1 MAGLLAKAKAGTLT
15 DGEAREVAEWRS
27 ASPENERTFV
37 AFMDDERLRAD
48 YLLWRQVDRARGLGT
63 MRKRTAAWRRTRR
76 TRTWQAV
83 AAAMAALM
91 VAAGGWLLARKEAT
105 QPVPVARVTQVET
118 RKPTLRMEGA
128 AVVVVDSISRMNTA
142 GAVISRDSSGRLV
155 YTNDRRKT
163 ERAATHT
170 LEIPRGGEFFLT
182 LEDGTQVWLNADTKL
197 SYPSVFGTN
206 ERRVRLEGEAYFDV
220 RHEAARPF
228 RVEIGSRII
237 EVLGTEFNANAHRGE
252 RTYTTLVEGRVR
264 VSTKGGESVTLRPG
278 EQLIDDGEE
287 WSVRTVDAEEVAS
300 WRKGML
306 VLENRTLEEIMAQLE
321 RWYNFSVFYR
331 NEGLK
336 HIVFRGKIP
345 RYTSFEDILR
355 VLEKTGDIRFE
366 VRGDTVTVHDNK

>member
-1 MAGLLAKAKAGTLT
+1 MEKENGINYRMAGLLAKAKAGTLT

-27 ASPENERTFV
+27 ASPENERTFT

-48 YLLWRQVDRARGLGT
+48 YLLWRQVDRAKGLGT

-142 GAVISRDSSGRLV
+142 GAVISRDSSGQLV

-182 LEDGTQVWLNADTKL
+182 LEDGTQVWLNAPT
-197 SYPSVFGTN
+197 
-206 ERRVRLEGEAYFDV
+206 
-220 RHEAARPF
+220 
-228 RVEIGSRII
+228 
-237 EVLGTEFNANAHRGE
+237 
-252 RTYTTLVEGRVR
+252 
-264 VSTKGGESVTLRPG
+264 
-278 EQLIDDGEE
+278 
-287 WSVRTVDAEEVAS
+287 
-300 WRKGML
+300 
-306 VLENRTLEEIMAQLE
+306 
-321 RWYNFSVFYR
+321 R
-331 NEGLK
+331 N
-336 HIVFRGKIP
+336 
-345 RYTSFEDILR
+345 
-355 VLEKTGDIRFE
+355 
-366 VRGDTVTVHDNK
+366 